1 MSIINHPSNGTSG
14 APKPTHVTFI
24 SPSAPIGS
32 LLDRLKQ
39 VDEELV
45 SKWTE
50 LGQIRKALTQQRAM
64 AYQSGLQGMQ
74 SATALKQEVDA
85 ATSNFSAEEKEYE
98 ADIEAL
104 KVEQVY
110 IHSVLKYL
118 HGHD

>member
-1 MSIINHPSNGTSG
+1 MVGNGT
-14 APKPTHVTFI
+14 KPTHVTFVA
-24 SPSAPIGS
+24 PFAPIGT
-32 LLDRLKQ
+32 LMERLKQ

-50 LGQIRKALTQQRAM
+50 LGQIRKALIEQRAL
-64 AYQSGLQGMQ
+64 AYQSGLQGMS

-104 KVEQVY
+104 KIEQVY
-110 IHSVLKYL
+110 IHTVLKYVR
-118 HGHD
+118 GDG